1 MVKSS
6 HFNEVMSDL
15 DFWLHLLGLRHRV
28 GLGCAGDEGEFSDL
42 VVTVKHPLVLLNQ
55 LLAQLLCQW
64 AVTHSCLN
72 LPTTI
77 DKRHLYLVALLRFW
91 LGDVLALWSQRTS
104 EVGVGDDDLP
114 LATLIKVDEGSS
126 AIGGDEGHA
135 AGTKLRVHHTVALD

>member
-1 MVKSS
+1 VVKSS

-28 GLGCAGDEGEFSDL
+28 GLGCAGDEREFPDL

-91 LGDVLALWSQRTS
+91 LGDVLALWPQRTS
-104 EVGVGDDDLP
+104 EVGDGNNDLSF
-114 LATLIKVDEGSS
+114 ATVIEVDKGS
-126 AIGGDEGHA
+126 A
-135 AGTKLRVHHTVALD
+135 AVVAYLTNNTTPELGVAYGIALD